1 MYEIVR
7 RVSALFYSYETKLRD
22 RSKSNLYET
31 WRRKIKNLNKS
42 LSPKIYYA
50 RFILRFIYLF
60 WYILRMQKAK
70 GKKVTFAFVRSQ

>member
-42 LSPKIYYA
+42 LFLKIYYA